1 MRNCPC
7 CEASK
12 ATVLW
17 RSEWLN
23 PDGWPRPPYLDW
35 KRCTHCGMIYG
46 DHPDASQAQYDEYY
60 NKFYGYGVK
69 DAQQEQRIKDRADN
83 VAQRF
88 PNDTRVVDLGGGKEG
103 LADRLWQHDIANV
116 FVIEAGERIPLNI
129 DLMFCEMVLE
139 HIYDLPSAM
148 QNIANSI
155 VDGGTLIVDVPDAT
169 AVAFAGS
176 RKMPMLDYHQP
187 HINHFRLIDM
197 LNLMRRWGFELVDTF
212 GYTER
217 NLPCRYYEFVKDID
231 IIGEKSC
238 EVVTGNMAVKIKRI
252 KALGDKPC
260 ILWGVGDIASYV
272 LAHHMPNIQYYVS
285 NDPAFKGATIGG
297 LPVLE
302 KPIDNLPVLV
312 IAQAQKHLLLKR
324 IRETCDNEIIEI

>member
-1 MRNCPC
+1 MRNCPV

-17 RSEWLN
+17 RSDWLN

-60 NKFYGYGVK
+60 NKFYGYGVA
-69 DAQQEQRIKDRADN
+69 DPEQELRIKARADN

-88 PNDTRVVDLGGGKEG
+88 PNDTRVVDLGGGEEG
-103 LADRLWQHDIANV
+103 LANRLWWHGITDV
-116 FVIEAGERIPLNI
+116 FVIEAGEKIPLNI

-148 QNIANSI
+148 QNIANSV

-169 AVAFAGS
+169 AVAFTES
-176 RKMPMLDYHQP
+176 RRMPMLDYHQP

-197 LNLMRRWGFELVDTF
+197 LNLMRRWGFELVNT
-212 GYTER
+212 YSYAER

-231 IIGEKSC
+231 IIGERSRD
-238 EVVTGNMAVKIKRI
+238 VVTGNMAVKVAKLRN
-252 KALGDKPC
+252 LGDEPC
-260 ILWGVGDIASYV
+260 ILWGVGDIASCV
-272 LAHHMPNIQYYVS
+272 LAQHKPNIQYYVS

-297 LPVLE
+297 LPVYE
-302 KPIDNLPVLV
+302 KPIDDLPILV
-312 IAQAQKHLLLKR
+312 IAQAQKGALLKR
-324 IRETCDNEIIEI
+324 IRETCDNEVIEI